1 MKRLIDLSFSL
12 ILLIIFFPIIILISF
27 MIIIIYQSNPLH
39 LSKRIG
45 VNSKIFL
52 MPKFITMKKNTP
64 QIATHLLKNSDKYV
78 TKLGKFLRKTSL
90 DELPQLCLVLSGHMS
105 LVGPR
110 PALYNQH
117 YLIKKRK
124 KYQIDKI
131 KPGITG
137 YAQVNGRDNI
147 SLKNKIKLDN
157 YYSKNMS
164 LKLDF
169 KIMLITI
176 IKIFTIKNISH

>member
-1 MKRLIDLSFSL
+1 
-12 ILLIIFFPIIILISF
+12 
-27 MIIIIYQSNPLH
+27 
-39 LSKRIG
+39 
-45 VNSKIFL
+45 
-52 MPKFITMKKNTP
+52 
-64 QIATHLLKNSDKYV
+64 
-78 TKLGKFLRKTSL
+78 
-90 DELPQLCLVLSGHMS
+90 MS